1 MTKWLL
7 NFFVVSAI
15 QEYSFLNFCIIAI
28 AFGVFHSEVLVGFYE
43 ESSIELKLLA
53 LVIVLFYLYRAYSIV
68 TNKKPERDAGMR
80 SWIVFSVIWPIS
92 LIAAVASLIAHEETG
107 SSQLE
112 RLFTDYALIKY
123 GISALVLTIYLR
135 LGGRGDSFTESIRGH
150 MAKALGK
157 YQVTTQEAFM
167 LVAAGMALVYAIS
180 LSSANRYSQFMFAFM
195 LLNVLAHAIESARKR
210 GGNFTFLRG

>member
-28 AFGVFHSEVLVGFYE
+28 AFGIFHPEVLVGFYN
-43 ESSIELKLLA
+43 ESSMELKLLA
-53 LVIVLFYLYRAYSIV
+53 LTLVLFYLYRAYSIV
-68 TNKKPERDAGMR
+68 TNQKPERDAGMR

-92 LIAAVASLIAHEETG
+92 LIAAVASLIAHEEAG
-107 SSQLE
+107 SSQAE
-112 RLFTDYALIKY
+112 RLFTDYALIRY

-135 LGGRGDSFTESIRGH
+135 LGGRGDSFTDVIRGH

-157 YQVTTQEAFM
+157 YQVTTREAFM
-167 LVAAGMALVYAIS
+167 LVVAGMALVYAIS
-180 LSSANRYSQFMFAFM
+180 LSSANRYSQFMLAFM
-195 LLNVLAHAIESARKR
+195 ILNVLAHAIESTRR
-210 GGNFTFLRG
+210 QGITFSFLRG